1 MSDTI
6 DLLEAIGKNASLRH
20 ASGQELAD
28 TLEQA
33 DASEALKAAA
43 IAGDSSLLC
52 AELGNKPMIVNHDVH
67 AGWHE
72 DEDEEE
78 LVPGDDD
85 PEQPPKPEQS

>member
-43 IAGDSSLLC
+43 MSGDSSLLC

-67 AGWHE
+67 AGWKE

-78 LVPGDDD
+78 RDQGEVD
-85 PEQPPKPEQS
+85 PDQMPKPDQA